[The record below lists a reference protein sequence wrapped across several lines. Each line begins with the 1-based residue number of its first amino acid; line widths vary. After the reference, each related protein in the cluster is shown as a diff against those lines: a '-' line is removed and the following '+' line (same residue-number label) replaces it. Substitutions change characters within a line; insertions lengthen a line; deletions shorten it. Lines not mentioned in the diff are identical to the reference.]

1 MNDEIDAKT
10 SRLAQFAMAVAWSS
24 FLMAG
29 VMEMLVFSVVDPSEL
44 SWFGGARIEL
54 SRQAVYTL
62 SFLIFWSVIAI
73 ASSLCLLLT
82 QLPEPPARPHPR
94 QWPR

>member
-1 MNDEIDAKT
+1 MSAEADSKT
-10 SRLAQFAMAVAWSS
+10 SRLSQFAMAVAWSS

-29 VMEMLVFSVVDPSEL
+29 VLEMLVFSVVDPNEL
-44 SWFGGARIEL
+44 SWFGGERIEL
-54 SRQAVYTL
+54 SRQAIYTL
-62 SFLIFWSVIAI
+62 SFLIFWFVIGL

-82 QLPEPPARPHPR
+82 HLPEPPARPHPR